1 LDAWL
6 QGFAV
11 ASVPD
16 AWPGGVDFNR
26 RPQALMYSMWVVQ
39 HTGSASSVGP
49 VKKGSASASNAD
61 QQGKPSI
68 KVPSPFPRLPA
79 LKSSPAWQ
87 RKGLLLQKLRQCS
100 IAFDGVDPTRF
111 QEDWEI
117 KRNTLLEV
125 VDYCDQQGRLLFTD
139 PRVLEDTF
147 TMIKLNIFRALPR
160 APEPSG
166 DPDEEEQAF
175 ADVQWPH
182 LNIAYE
188 LLLRLVSM
196 DHIDLA
202 MKKKVVDPSLVRQLT
217 LLFDSEDARERDYLK
232 TITHRIYSKLTQR
245 RALIRRVICYVFFE
259 FVFETEQHNGIAE
272 MLEILAS
279 IINGFA
285 VPIKDEHRMMLIKA
299 LLPLHKTKAITTFHP
314 QLSYCMALYVAK
326 DHCLTRDIIPGLLK
340 FWPFGSSSK
349 QILFLNELEDIFEY
363 VIEEDVTFF
372 REQLA
377 LRLAKC
383 IGGLHFQVCERTLVL
398 WNSERV
404 SALLL
409 YSAVHRPHVL
419 RILFPVLH
427 ENHLG
432 HWHESIRTLSGQILD
447 SYATEDPELFASL
460 RDSYEKRIEEKAASV
475 ADSSTSSSSSAVYD
489 GSSGSATGSRQS
501 TGLNSLSSSSSSPNG
516 GGGGV
521 SAGSNRLGGGGGGAT
536 NSSSLTSPANRRA
549 IGLGGAGLLGGG
561 VSDES
566 ALSPAHDRSPVGAL
580 REGLSRAPPAV
591 RASSSFAVS
600 DNADLLPSTVN
611 TPNKR
616 GDLRHSLGAMLPNS
630 DSGED

>member
-1 LDAWL
+1 
-6 QGFAV
+6 
-11 ASVPD
+11 
-16 AWPGGVDFNR
+16 
-26 RPQALMYSMWVVQ
+26 MWVVQ

-49 VKKGSASASNAD
+49 VKKGASSTSSATATSSTES
-61 QQGKPSI
+61 KSSLLPV

-100 IAFDGVDPTRF
+100 IAFDGVDPIRF

-125 VDYCDQQGRLLFTD
+125 VDYCDQQGRQLFND

-175 ADVQWPH
+175 ADIQWPH

-196 DHIDLA
+196 DHIDLT

-299 LLPLHKTKAITTFHP
+299 LLPLHKTKAITAFHP

-409 YSAVHRPHVL
+409 YSALHRPHVL
-419 RILFPVLH
+419 KVLFPVLH

-447 SYATEDPELFASL
+447 SYASEDPELFASL
-460 RDSYEKRIEEKAASV
+460 RDNYEKRSEEKETGLADLSSV
-475 ADSSTSSSSSAVYD
+475 TFEETNSATGGKQSPNVNSSSSATIT
-489 GSSGSATGSRQS
+489 SFQP
-501 TGLNSLSSSSSSPNG
+501 NSSSSSSSP
-516 GGGGV
+516 
-521 SAGSNRLGGGGGGAT
+521 SSLGGGGGGGGL
-536 NSSSLTSPANRRA
+536 NRLSSGNASTSMLSPANRRA
-549 IGLGGAGLLGGG
+549 VIGLGGGNASLGG
-561 VSDES
+561 SSEES
-566 ALSPAHDRSPVGAL
+566 LLSPTGSEGSGRSPVGAL
-580 REGLSRAPPAV
+580 SGGHRAPPAV

-600 DNADLLPSTVN
+600 DNADLLPAAVN

-616 GDLRHSLGAMLPNS
+616 SELRHSLGSLSMPLPS
-630 DSGED
+630 TDGGED